1 MSGRGGSG
9 RENEEETHAG
19 GADDLRRRE
28 TDSWESGLDVAEIK
42 GDL

>member
-1 MSGRGGSG
+1 ML
-9 RENEEETHAG
+9 G

-42 GDL
+42 GDLLKKKKRL